1 MSEIFLRLDY
11 SSVRAGAERRLIL
24 SLRDIT
30 DEKLTEQEILNQ
42 NELLRLA
49 LTQAEQA
56 IRAKA
61 LFLANMTHEL
71 KTPLNSLLGYT
82 QYLQMDSLG
91 SLNPGQGAAVR
102 SVEDSGRH
110 LLKLVEQI
118 LDYSKMEADRMQL
131 SIQNCDLSELIRVCV
146 HGLQG
151 LAQERGVSLSFDM
164 PEGSVLI
171 DCDATRIRQV
181 LDNLISNGL
190 KATPSGGQVSVSLLE
205 GPDKVLLRVS
215 DTGVGIAPDEQ
226 ERIFE
231 AFEQSAS
238 NRSQKREGTGLGLAI
253 VRRIVDM
260 HNGFITLQSEVGSG
274 STFTIGLP
282 VHIAGGTN
290 APKG

>member
-91 SLNPGQGAAVR
+91 SLNPGQVAAVR

-131 SIQNCDLSELIRVCV
+131 SIQNCDLGELIRVCV

-171 DCDATRIRQV
+171 NCDATRIRQV
-181 LDNLISNGL
+181 LDNL
-190 KATPSGGQVSVSLLE
+190 
-205 GPDKVLLRVS
+205 
-215 DTGVGIAPDEQ
+215 
-226 ERIFE
+226 
-231 AFEQSAS
+231 
-238 NRSQKREGTGLGLAI
+238 
-253 VRRIVDM
+253 
-260 HNGFITLQSEVGSG
+260 
-274 STFTIGLP
+274 
-282 VHIAGGTN
+282 
-290 APKG
+290 